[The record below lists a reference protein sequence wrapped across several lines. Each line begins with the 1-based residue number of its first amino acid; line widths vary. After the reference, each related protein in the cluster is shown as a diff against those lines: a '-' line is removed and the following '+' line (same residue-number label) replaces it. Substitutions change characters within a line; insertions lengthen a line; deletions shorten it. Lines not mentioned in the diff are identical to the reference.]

1 MKLQFAKATKAAFWP
16 TALVLACT
24 AMVAGCGGG
33 GSSSTA
39 AATTSGSLTTAVTAP
54 SLNDTYPGAFGGVDG
69 LGGDAGGSADS
80 GGAAGD
86 GEFIQ
91 LSGRFPTGVAT
102 TNLTW
107 TVLRSNYGL
116 TTGKT
121 GNTGTLTVQID
132 PVAAN
137 GGYKV
142 TQVNGVAS
150 RATQANFFVS
160 TAGLISGSLPLPIG
174 TNGATV
180 DALYNAMR
188 LSDLSTP
195 ASATDFSAYAG
206 DYMYAQLSS
215 NTDTGANASINTGF
229 IHIAADGTG
238 RTCSNSAGII
248 TPSNY
253 LTCPGGLNFTTS
265 YKAGF
270 NQKVLEIASNPGQT
284 VPAGYTNFF
293 NALATAKSFTS
304 GGVASMSMTGDA
316 VMTQDGVN
324 RTGAFYA
331 AKITGSATVPNLAI
345 GQWNFTSRNVNPSA
359 TNAGT
364 VTVANVGGT
373 IKVNVIAAGGTC
385 QGASTTRA
393 MTAGPVNGSLSLSV
407 PPIGWAAAYAI
418 PMDVDSA
425 VFVAPGATGAELGI
439 MRRFSASTTGSPCMP
454 V

>member
-1 MKLQFAKATKAAFWP
+1 
-16 TALVLACT
+16 
-24 AMVAGCGGG
+24 
-33 GSSSTA
+33 
-39 AATTSGSLTTAVTAP
+39 
-54 SLNDTYPGAFGGVDG
+54 LNDTYPGAFGGVDG

-116 TTGKT
+116 STGKP

-150 RATQANFFVS
+150 SRVTQANFFVS

-215 NTDTGANASINTGF
+215 NTDTGASANINTGLLHF
-229 IHIAADGTG
+229 NADGTG
-238 RTCSNSAGII
+238 RACSNSTGIV
-248 TPSNY
+248 TPANY
-253 LTCPGGLNFTTS
+253 ATCPFGLNFTTS

-270 NQKVLEIASNPGQT
+270 NNKVLEFVSNPNQ
-284 VPAGYTNFF
+284 PASAGYPTFF
-293 NALATAKSFTS
+293 DALATAKSFTS
-304 GGVASMSMTGDA
+304 GGVTSMSMTGDVVA
-316 VMTQDGVN
+316 TQDGVN

-331 AKITGSATVPNLAI
+331 AKITASASVPSLAI
-345 GQWNFTSRNVNPSA
+345 GQWNFTSREVNPSA

-364 VTVANVGGT
+364 VTVANIGGT
-373 IKVNVIAAGGTC
+373 IKINVKAPGVAC
-385 QGASTTRA
+385 QGASTTRN
-393 MTAGPVNGSLSLSV
+393 MTAGPVNGSLSLSA

-425 VFVAPGATGAELGI
+425 IFVVPGSELGI
-439 MRRFSASTTGSPCMP
+439 MRRFDPTTTTSPCMP